1 MTVLILSAKAGLA
14 VLLLV
19 AGGAKLADLAGFGTA
34 VLLFLP
40 ARVIGLASAA
50 AIAIAAAE
58 LAAGALSLCWPA
70 LGWVNITVLALA
82 MAFAV
87 VAVTGYI
94 RHQGQQ
100 CRCFGALS
108 RRGFG
113 RREVGQTI
121 AILAAA
127 VIAARPAGGAQLQLA
142 STAQLLLLCGAG
154 LTVVAARTAAGA
166 LQPAAGARQSGPG
179 KLPGAGAMLPG
190 AGALLPGAGVLLP
203 GGGAVPL
210 GMTDPRAAG

>member
-19 AGGAKLADLAGFGTA
+19 AGGAKLSDLPGFGTA
-34 VLLFLP
+34 VRLFLP
-40 ARVIGLASAA
+40 ARAIRLAAPA

-70 LGWVNITVLALA
+70 LGWVNIAILVLALA
-82 MAFAV
+82 FAI

-94 RHQGQQ
+94 RHRGQQ

-113 RREVGQTI
+113 RREVGQAL
-121 AILAAA
+121 AIAA
-127 VIAARPAGGAQLQLA
+127 VAVLATRPAGGAQLHLA
-142 STAQLLLLCGAG
+142 ATAQLLLLCAAG
-154 LTVVAARTAAGA
+154 LTVLAARTAAGA
-166 LQPAAGARQSGPG
+166 LQPGLA
-179 KLPGAGAMLPG
+179 
-190 AGALLPGAGVLLP
+190 
-203 GGGAVPL
+203 
-210 GMTDPRAAG
+210 DPRAAA